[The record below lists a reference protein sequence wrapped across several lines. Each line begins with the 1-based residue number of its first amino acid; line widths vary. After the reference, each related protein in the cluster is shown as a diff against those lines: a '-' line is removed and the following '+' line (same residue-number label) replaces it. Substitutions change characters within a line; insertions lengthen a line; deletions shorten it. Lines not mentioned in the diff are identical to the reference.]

1 MENKKEA
8 IALRYNRNKD
18 NAPKVV
24 AKGKGVVA
32 KNILELAKENNIP
45 IKEDPELV
53 QILSNLEINEEIPQ
67 DLYKAVAKILAHIY
81 SSKENLKNKK

>member
-1 MENKKEA
+1 MKNKKEA

-45 IKEDPELV
+45 IKEDPELL

>member
-8 IALRYNRNKD
+8 IALRYDRDKENEL
-18 NAPKVV
+18 KVV

-45 IKEDPELV
+45 IKEDPELL
-53 QILSNLEINEEIPQ
+53 QILSNLEIKEEYNIPQ
-67 DLYKAVAKILAHIY
+67 
-81 SSKENLKNKK
+81 KKDQF

>member
-45 IKEDPELV
+45 IKEDPELL